1 MWGRFPKPF
10 PLESEL
16 SVIRSHECSYAC
28 ISPSICN
35 ELWGPTIGWQPHIW
49 SHECLYA
56 HIGFSLLGHNRHTK
70 WMFTSINNKLYL
82 MNVCT
87 RTLGSH
93 FLAQIMG
100 PKQIQFNPPNW
111 ISWMLVRAHWCLI
124 CWYNISNK
132 MEIQIWDHMI
142 FPLGVGVQKPWSLGL
157 GSIILTRECIDRREN
172 FIR

>member
-16 SVIRSHECSYAC
+16 SVIRSHECSYAHT
-28 ISPSICN
+28 SPSICKAFGAQFV
-35 ELWGPTIGWQPHIW
+35 WKSQMW
-49 SHECLYA
+49 SHECSYA
-56 HIGFSLLGHNRHTK
+56 HIGFSLLGHNWHTK
-70 WMFTSINNKLYL
+70 WMFTSISNKLYL
-82 MNVCT
+82 MNVRT

-100 PKQIQFNPPNW
+100 PKQIQFKPPNW

-124 CWYNISNK
+124 CWYNFSNK
-132 MEIQIWDHMI
+132 MEIHIWDHMI
-142 FPLGVGVQKPWSLGL
+142 FPLGVGVQKPWSLDL
-157 GSIILTRECIDRREN
+157 DSIILTRECIDRRKK